1 MTVRYRGLTWDHPRG
16 YGALRA
22 AAKLQPLIDWDVHS
36 LEGFESAPIKD
47 ICARYD
53 LVVLDHS
60 HLGEGMAQSCLRPL
74 DEIFDAEDLAR
85 IASASIGRT
94 YDSYHMDGRQWAL
107 PLDAATQVM
116 AVRADLLAKLDGAAP
131 ASLAGNTAQQ
141 QQAVESRSSGA
152 AQQGMIDIPK
162 TWDEVRALSART
174 GKVAMSLAGPHAL
187 LSFLSIA
194 AALDPA
200 ADLRNGDRWHTHAV
214 ATEACELLLE
224 LTARSPAS
232 VRALNPIGLLAHMTA
247 HEDVMLCPL
256 VYGYVNYASASL
268 AHPLAFHD
276 APSGKDSVPGSIL
289 GGTGIAISTRCEPDA
304 ALREHLLW
312 LMNEATQTG
321 FIPLHEGQPSNLASW
336 ADPQVNTASGDF
348 YRQTTR
354 TLTHAQIRPRHDGYI
369 AFQDRGSA
377 LLREGM
383 AAGTPASQLA
393 DALAQLFAT
402 THSSRT
408 PA

>member
-1 MTVRYRGLTWDHPRG
+1 MSVRYRGLTWDHPRG

-22 AAKLQPLIDWDVHS
+22 AAKLQPLIDWDTHS

-53 LVVLDHS
+53 LVVLDHP
-60 HLGEGMAQSCLRPL
+60 HLGEAIAQSCMRPL
-74 DEIFDAEDLAR
+74 DEIFDANDLAR

-116 AVRADLLAKLDGAAP
+116 AVRADLLNEVP
-131 ASLAGNTAQQ
+131 TS
-141 QQAVESRSSGA
+141 
-152 AQQGMIDIPK
+152 
-162 TWDEVRALSART
+162 WDEVHALSART

-214 ATEACELLLE
+214 ATQACELLLE
-224 LTARSPAS
+224 LAARSPAS
-232 VRALNPIGLLAHMTA
+232 VRALNPIGLLAHMTE
-247 HEDVMLCPL
+247 HEDVILCPL
-256 VYGYVNYASASL
+256 VYGYVNYASAFL

-276 APSGKDSVPGSIL
+276 APSGRDSVPGSIL

-304 ALREHLLW
+304 ALRAHLLW

-321 FIPLHEGQPSNLASW
+321 FIPLHDGQPSNLASW
-336 ADPQVNTASGDF
+336 ADPQVNAASGDF

-354 TLTHAQIRPRHDGYI
+354 TLAHAQIRPRHDGYI

-402 THSSRT
+402 THSSSRT
-408 PA
+408 AA

>member
-1 MTVRYRGLTWDHPRG
+1 VTVPYRGLTWDHPRG

-22 AAKLQPLIDWDVHS
+22 AAQLQPLIDWDVHS

-53 LVVLDHS
+53 LVVLDHP
-60 HLGEGMAQSCLRPL
+60 HLGEAMAQSCLRPL
-74 DEIFDAEDLAR
+74 DEIFDAKDLAR

-107 PLDAATQVM
+107 PLDAASQVM
-116 AVRADLLAKLDGAAP
+116 AVRADLLNEVP
-131 ASLAGNTAQQ
+131 TS
-141 QQAVESRSSGA
+141 
-152 AQQGMIDIPK
+152 
-162 TWDEVRALSART
+162 WDEVRALSART

-214 ATEACELLLE
+214 ATQACELLLE
-224 LTARSPAS
+224 LAARSPAS
-232 VRALNPIGLLAHMTA
+232 VRALNPIGLLAHMTE
-247 HEDVMLCPL
+247 HEDVILCPL
-256 VYGYVNYASASL
+256 VYGYVNYASGSL

-276 APSGKDSVPGSIL
+276 APSAQPGVPGAIL
-289 GGTGIAISTRCEPDA
+289 GGTGIAISHRCEPDA
-304 ALREHLLW
+304 DLREHLLW
-312 LMNEATQTG
+312 LMSQAAQTG
-321 FIPLHEGQPSNLASW
+321 FIPEHDGQPSNLASW
-336 ADPQVNTASGDF
+336 ADPQVNAASGDF

-354 TLTHAQIRPRHDGYI
+354 TLSHAQIRPRHDGYI

-377 LLREGM
+377 MLREGVG
-383 AAGTPASQLA
+383 AGTPASQLA

-402 THSSRT
+402 THSYRT

>member
-1 MTVRYRGLTWDHPRG
+1 MSLVYRGLTWDHPRG

-22 AAKLQPLIDWDVHS
+22 AAELQPLVDWDTHS
-36 LEGFESAPIKD
+36 LEGFESAPIAE

-53 LVVLDHS
+53 LVVLDHP
-60 HLGEGMAQSCLRPL
+60 HLGEAMAQSCLRPL
-74 DEIFDAEDLAR
+74 DEIFDAKDLAR
-85 IASASIGRT
+85 IAGASIGRT

-116 AVRADLLAKLDGAAP
+116 ALRADLLNEVP
-131 ASLAGNTAQQ
+131 TS
-141 QQAVESRSSGA
+141 
-152 AQQGMIDIPK
+152 
-162 TWDEVRALSART
+162 WDEVRALSART

-200 ADLRNGDRWHTHAV
+200 ADLRDGDRWHTHAV
-214 ATEACELLLE
+214 ATQACELLLD
-224 LTARSPAS
+224 LAARSPAS
-232 VRALNPIGLLAHMTA
+232 VRALNPIGLLAHMTER
-247 HEDVMLCPL
+247 EDVILCPL

-276 APSGKDSVPGSIL
+276 APSAKAGTPGSIL
-289 GGTGIAISTRCEPDA
+289 GGTGIAISRRCEPDA

-321 FIPLHEGQPSNLASW
+321 FIPMHEGQPSNLASW
-336 ADPQVNTASGDF
+336 AAPQVNAPSGDF
-348 YRQTTR
+348 YRQTMR

-393 DALAQLFAT
+393 DALAQLFAA
-402 THSSRT
+402 THSFRT

>member
-1 MTVRYRGLTWDHPRG
+1 MSLGYRGLTWDHPRG

-22 AAKLQPLIDWDVHS
+22 AAQLQPLIDWDTHS

-53 LVVLDHS
+53 LVVLDHP
-60 HLGEGMAQSCLRPL
+60 HLGEAIAQSCLRPL
-74 DEIFDAEDLAR
+74 DEIFDAKDLAR

-116 AVRADLLAKLDGAAP
+116 AVRADLLEQATSSTSAP
-131 ASLAGNTAQQ
+131 A
-141 QQAVESRSSGA
+141 
-152 AQQGMIDIPK
+152 D
-162 TWDEVRALSART
+162 WDAVRALSVRT

-194 AALDPA
+194 ASLDPA
-200 ADLRNGDRWHTHAV
+200 TDLRNGDRWHTKAV
-214 ATEACELLLE
+214 AKQACDLLLE
-224 LTARSPAS
+224 LAARSPAS
-232 VRALNPIGLLAHMTA
+232 VRALNPIGLLAHMTE
-247 HEDVMLCPL
+247 HDDVILCPL

-276 APSGKDSVPGSIL
+276 APSAQTGIPGSIL
-289 GGTGIAISTRCEPDA
+289 GGTGIAISRRCEPDA

-312 LMNEATQTG
+312 LMREATQTG
-321 FIPLHEGQPSNLASW
+321 FIPLHDGQPSNLASW
-336 ADPQVNTASGDF
+336 ADPQVNAASGDF

-354 TLTHAQIRPRHDGYI
+354 TLANASIRPRHDGYI

-377 LLREGM
+377 LLREGI
-383 AAGTPASQLA
+383 AAGTSASELA
-393 DALAQLFAT
+393 DALAQLFAAT
-402 THSSRT
+402 KHSSRI